1 MTSAPLLEIQDLHVS
16 FPRNGRKDGWLSV
29 VRGVSLEVGHGEIVG
44 LVGESG
50 SGKTMTALSVLR
62 LLPPQARVT
71 GQIRLDGS
79 GDLLTLSEREL
90 QRVRGGRVGF
100 VFQEPMSALDPVY
113 TIGFQIAEAVRAHRP
128 VSRQEALAEAGR
140 LLDRV
145 ALPDAHRRLRD
156 YPHQLSG
163 GQRQRVGIAMAL
175 AAGPDLL
182 LADEPTTALDVTI
195 QAQILDLLDDL
206 RADLGLAVLLIT
218 HDLGI
223 VAERCDRAAVMH
235 QGEIVE
241 TARVEELFAAPRHGY
256 TRSLLNALTLP
267 SPADTDEHGPA
278 RTGTDLSETTE
289 PVRASPCES
298 VSVRVESS
306 PLAVV
311 RQLTK
316 DYPIQRGLLRRRRGT
331 VHALDRVD
339 LEIRK
344 GECLALV
351 GESGSGKT
359 TLGRCLMRLIEPTS
373 GNVLFDGEDL
383 LALRPRE
390 LRSRRRR
397 FQMVFQDPWGSLDP
411 RQRVG
416 SIVGEPLAFLVGA
429 GTRAEIDRRVAE
441 LMTAVGLDAGLA
453 GRWPHELS
461 GGQRQRVG
469 IARALATE
477 PDLLVADEP
486 VSALDVSIR
495 AQILDLLAD
504 LRRRLDLALLFI
516 SHDLGAVARLAD
528 RVAVLYQGRLVELAA
543 VDDLFQRPRH
553 PYTVSLLAAVPV
565 ADPRRRNA
573 NDVNPV
579 ESV

>member
-1 MTSAPLLEIQDLHVS
+1 MSPAPLLEIRDLEVS
-16 FPRNGRKDGWLSV
+16 FPQKKGWLTV
-29 VRGVSLEVGHGEIVG
+29 VRGVSLDVGAGEIVG

-50 SGKTMTALSVLR
+50 SGKTLTALAVLR
-62 LLPPQARVT
+62 LLPPEARIT
-71 GQIRLDGS
+71 GRIRLDGS
-79 GDLLTLSEREL
+79 GDLLTLPEREL
-90 QRVRGGRVGF
+90 RRVRGGRVGF
-100 VFQEPMSALDPVY
+100 IFQEPMAALDPLF
-113 TIGFQIAEAVRAHRP
+113 TIGFQIAEAVRVHRP
-128 VSRQEALAEAGR
+128 IFKKSRKDALAEAAR

-145 ALPDAHRRLRD
+145 ALADARRRIDD

-195 QAQILDLLDDL
+195 QAQILDLLAGL
-206 RADLGLAVLLIT
+206 RADLGLSILLIT

-223 VAERCDRAAVMH
+223 VAERCDRVAVLH

-241 TARVEELFAAPRHGY
+241 TAGVEELFAAPGHAY
-256 TRSLLNALTLP
+256 TRMLLGALTPGPPTPNRRGEP
-267 SPADTDEHGPA
+267 SEDPPVLAAA
-278 RTGTDLSETTE
+278 RNLSKEY
-289 PVRASPCES
+289 PVR
-298 VSVRVESS
+298 
-306 PLAVV
+306 
-311 RQLTK
+311 
-316 DYPIQRGLLRRRRGT
+316 RGLFQRRVGT
-331 VHALDRVD
+331 VRAVDRVD

-359 TLGRCLMRLIEPTS
+359 TLGRCLIRLIEPTS
-373 GNVLFDGEDL
+373 GSVLFDGEEL
-383 LALRPRE
+383 LALRPRD
-390 LRSRRRR
+390 LRARRRR

-416 SIVGEPLAFLVGA
+416 ATVAEPLDVFEGQERLGREDKA
-429 GTRAEIDRRVAE
+429 RRVAE
-441 LMTAVGLDAGLA
+441 LLTAVGLDPAFA
-453 GRWPHELS
+453 VRWPHELS

-469 IARALATE
+469 IARALAAG

-495 AQILDLLAD
+495 SQILDLLAD
-504 LRRRLDLALLFI
+504 LRRRLGLTLLFI

-528 RVAVLYQGRLVELAA
+528 RVAVLYRGRIVELAA
-543 VDDLFQRPRH
+543 VEDLFHRPQH

-565 ADPRRRNA
+565 PVPHPRHA
-573 NDVNPV
+573 NHVNPA
-579 ESV
+579 EGA